1 MSQKESNA
9 EQVKKYLCLFDKT
22 QITKMHRQKRK
33 KNKNAWEVVDSTESK
48 FALLNLVC
56 DISHSLYQKQRIQK
70 NFQSF

>member
-48 FALLNLVC
+48 FA
-56 DISHSLYQKQRIQK
+56 
-70 NFQSF
+70 

>member
-33 KNKNAWEVVDSTESK
+33 KKEKNAREVVDSTESK
-48 FALLNLVC
+48 FA
-56 DISHSLYQKQRIQK
+56 
-70 NFQSF
+70 